1 MRESLS
7 NAESSS
13 TGLLLKVRRD
23 ALRTRASIKPELKK
37 RAVIKQ
43 LKYRVTGLDLIE
55 AVSYHEQFIHTF
67 EEEMPCTEFS
77 QCTRGLIDRIF
88 VTDFPSNYGVSYFL
102 YLLRLYI

>member
-1 MRESLS
+1 MELKREVLVRESLS

-43 LKYRVTGLDLIE
+43 LKHRVTCE
-55 AVSYHEQFIHTF
+55 HELMKSIRSEVLFR
-67 EEEMPCTEFS
+67 E
-77 QCTRGLIDRIF
+77 RVL
-88 VTDFPSNYGVSYFL
+88 
-102 YLLRLYI
+102 